1 MAQSESNERKWVLFL
16 CLLAA
21 IHVFIFSAAFP
32 FFNNTDEGE
41 HFDLVLKYSR
51 GDVPRGMDA
60 SSDEYVR
67 YFALYSAS
75 FYLGSAADAGEFLPP
90 PWEWPSQQKN
100 TIIQSATK
108 STRGVINQ
116 ESSQPPI
123 YYTLAGVW
131 WRLGGWLGFDGGHR
145 LYWLRFLNIPI
156 VIVLVWLGWLAARLV
171 FPAEKFLRL
180 GVPALLAFFPQ
191 SAFYS
196 IQNDVLSPVCF
207 GAAFICLVRLMN
219 EEIPNIR
226 LGIATGLALAATFL
240 VKPSNLPLL
249 AASAVM
255 LVFLTLQLWRSGKLQ
270 AALPAFSWLVAC
282 AVLPAVCWMAWC
294 QKHFGS
300 LTGSRPKVLALGWT
314 LKPFTEWWHH
324 PIFTPHGLWIFL
336 SQLLARFWQ
345 GEMVHHNQPL
355 ALPLMNL
362 FYAVVTLVFLAAA
375 LACLFPCG
383 TVASA
388 PQRHAL
394 WFSFFFCLAAVAF
407 LGFLSVIYDFH
418 DCLYPSR
425 EYPFFTSG
433 RLLLGALIPFSLLF
447 VYGLDRA
454 LGWFKFDIQSKFRVL
469 GALLFFMLMAEIITN
484 WPAFTD
490 EYNWFHM

>member
-1 MAQSESNERKWVLFL
+1 MAQTEPNERKWVFLL

-51 GDVPRGMDA
+51 GNVPRGMEV
-60 SSDEYVR
+60 SSDECVR
-67 YFALYSAS
+67 YFAVYSAS

-100 TIIQSATK
+100 TIIQSARK
-108 STRGVINQ
+108 STQGIINQ
-116 ESSQPPI
+116 ESSQPPL
-123 YYTLAGVW
+123 YYALAGSW
-131 WRLGGWLGFDGGHR
+131 WRLGGALGLDGGQL
-145 LYWLRFLNIPI
+145 LYWLRFLNVPI
-156 VIVLVWLGWLAARLV
+156 VVILVWLGWLAARLV
-171 FPAEKFLRL
+171 FPADKFPRL

-196 IQNDVLSPVCF
+196 IQNDVLSPICF
-207 GAAFICLVRLMN
+207 GAAFICLIRLMK
-219 EEIPNIR
+219 EEIPTIR

-249 AASAVM
+249 GVSVAV
-255 LVFLTLQLWRSGKLQ
+255 LFFLALKLWHSGKLPV
-270 AALPAFSWLVAC
+270 ALPAFSWLAAC
-282 AVLPAVCWMAWC
+282 ATLPAVLWMFWC
-294 QKHFGS
+294 QKYFGS
-300 LTGSRPKVLALGWT
+300 LTGSKPKVLALGWT
-314 LKPFTEWWHH
+314 LKPFDEWWHH
-324 PIFTPHGLWIFL
+324 PIFTLDGFWSFL
-336 SQLLARFWQ
+336 SPLLACFWQ
-345 GEMVHHNQPL
+345 GEMSHHHQPL
-355 ALPLMNL
+355 ALPAFNL
-362 FYAVVTLVFLAAA
+362 FYAVVTLILLAAA
-375 LACLFPCG
+375 LAGL
-383 TVASA
+383 VASGQATSA
-388 PQRHAL
+388 PQRRAL
-394 WFSFFFCLAAVAF
+394 GFSFFACVAAVAF
-407 LGFLSVIYDFH
+407 LGFLSIIYDFH

-425 EYPFFTSG
+425 ELPFFTSG

-484 WPAFTD
+484 WPAFAD